1 MKDLEEVEET
11 NLVGQLTGE
20 ATETFYEVLST
31 VNVPDDISDQEID
44 DLLKNFVKAANGT
57 QLQALQDQLVQAKQ
71 TGNSALE
78 LQLTLQIIAQKQQDG
93 V

>member
-1 MKDLEEVEET
+1 M
-11 NLVGQLTGE
+11 
-20 ATETFYEVLST
+20 
-31 VNVPDDISDQEID
+31 
-44 DLLKNFVKAANGT
+44 LLKNFVKAAKGS
-57 QLQALQDQLVQAKQ
+57 QLQALQDQLAQAKQ

>member
-1 MKDLEEVEET
+1 MSSFEDPVENKKISPFE
-11 NLVGQLTGE
+11 GATGKLPE
-20 ATETFYEVLST
+20 MWRVY
-31 VNVPDDISDQEID
+31 DISDQEID

>member
-1 MKDLEEVEET
+1 MVGCGVVDQTDLM
-11 NLVGQLTGE
+11 GQLMGE
-20 ATETFYEVLST
+20 DSETFYEVLSS
-31 VNVPDDISDQEID
+31 VNVPDDISDQEIN
-44 DLLKNFVKAANGT
+44 DLLKNFVKAAKGS
-57 QLQALQDQLVQAKQ
+57 QLQALQDQLAQAKQ

>member
-11 NLVGQLTGE
+11 SLMGQLTGE
-20 ATETFYEVLST
+20 AAETFYEVLST

-44 DLLKNFVKAANGT
+44 DLLKNFVKAAKGT

-71 TGNSALE
+71 TGNRALE